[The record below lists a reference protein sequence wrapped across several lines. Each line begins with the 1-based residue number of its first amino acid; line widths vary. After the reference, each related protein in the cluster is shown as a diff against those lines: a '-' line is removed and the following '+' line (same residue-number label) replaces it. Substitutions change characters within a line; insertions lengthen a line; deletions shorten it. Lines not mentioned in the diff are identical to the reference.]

1 VPPTLVPAVDGG
13 ENALGIGGPDERLGL
28 GIVLSDV
35 AVDRRLEVH
44 NRAEHPAPQPPL
56 RERCKVC
63 LVVFG
68 RDEAGRP
75 RASWFDAQSA
85 DLAIKAAE
93 LMQMRVLR
101 VETEEKA
108 LARGRVSATG
118 QAFMPFARANL
129 YSKLVELAGGATG
142 LTAVQASAED
152 TAEAHRSADVSVN
165 GIQSLAAMLDEP
177 NGAAPDQPKAS
188 EPAAPPLAPTA
199 PISPRPHA
207 CA

>member
-101 VETEEKA
+101 VETEEQKA
-108 LARGRVSATG
+108 LARQLARGRVSATG
-118 QAFMPFARANL
+118 RPLRPLPVRTSIASWSNWPGAQPASPPCKRAPRTPL
-129 YSKLVELAGGATG
+129 RRTG
-142 LTAVQASAED
+142 
-152 TAEAHRSADVSVN
+152 
-165 GIQSLAAMLDEP
+165 
-177 NGAAPDQPKAS
+177 
-188 EPAAPPLAPTA
+188 
-199 PISPRPHA
+199 PRTYR
-207 CA
+207 